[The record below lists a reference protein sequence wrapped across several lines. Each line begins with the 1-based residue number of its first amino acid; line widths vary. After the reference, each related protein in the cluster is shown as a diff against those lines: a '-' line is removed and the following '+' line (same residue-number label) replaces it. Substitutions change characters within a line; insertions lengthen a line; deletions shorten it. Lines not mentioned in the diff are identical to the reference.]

1 MNKKK
6 IITISSVTLFIFLV
20 IFVMMQKGTFS
31 SEEYKYVFNYTKEIS
46 LYKNELQE
54 LVKRTSKAFYHN
66 SEFIKY
72 KSGNMFGDDGIN
84 YNYRD
89 FTVSPEELNKN
100 NMVYM
105 DDASFIY
112 SVYINALGIDLSEG
126 LSENFNL
133 ETGYGFDIKT
143 ILKIIESK
151 DKRLVLENNETSYN
165 EQEAFISK
173 YLKTLE
179 VGDIVVYSLNDEKNL
194 ALYLGMDQDNSQK
207 CIYFDEKGNSSGIYM
222 HDVNNLLFPNNK
234 FLGDNAYYAI
244 IRPINNLE
252 YNPQDRTVLN
262 VPVNSLA
269 RIDDVY
275 VRRYTDVSYNNVYRG
290 EIINFTIE
298 VTNDSDDEKSIDRI
312 VDIVN
317 NYLEFVSVKDGLY
330 DDEDKVVIWNNIK
343 LAGKETRK
351 FTYTVKVNGDME
363 FGSIDS
369 DETVYGKNILAGNAK
384 ILFNADSDVLSLNTI
399 KYTIANRYID
409 EQEIALNNVFEQLV
423 GIEKYL
429 TYNEESFEGYKTNI
443 SDIAA
448 DSDILLDSISFNNFI
463 YYNAFGVDLG
473 INGFNN
479 YDSIRDAIFVKDEHG
494 IYTRNDVNLE
504 DSNSVNINKMLVSNL
519 YGGMSLSDNNKSK
532 IFSPIK
538 DGKYTY
544 SNLVSGDII
553 IYWDK
558 EGNPFSYFVDKEVVD
573 DQEAVKIYN
582 FSKQNGV
589 VEKSLDSRIESILN
603 ESSLYVVLRPSMI
616 LDIELKDVQI
626 DPINLNLD
634 KEKKIIYVKKPIN
647 ATINS
652 ISFSESNLFTID
664 SESNMIKGVKTGI
677 DMLTVTFNG
686 DIKKN
691 VSVSVLLAIMDDI
704 FVTDYQ
710 YDKENKI
717 FYVGNE
723 RDVKT
728 ILEEIKFV
736 SEGYEARIVDSNY
749 QEVLETINDMVSL
762 EVKYNS
768 NWIGNYK
775 IVYFSLND
783 EKIQVMSDE
792 KIIKYIS
799 LDTKVTDLNDL
810 LYINDK
816 SVTTVFYNSD
826 NEKLSDDEILSTGD
840 YWVFKVTDNIEEQYQ
855 ISVIGDVSGNGIF
868 NGNDIVL
875 TRRHIVGWK
884 NPQNGEIY
892 ELSGVYEYAMDFS
905 MNGIVNGNDVS
916 SMRRK
921 LVN

>member
-6 IITISSVTLFIFLV
+6 IITISLVTLFIFLV
-20 IFVMMQKGTFS
+20 IFVMTQKGTFS
-31 SEEYKYVFNYTKEIS
+31 SEEYKYVFNNTKEVN

-66 SEFIKY
+66 NEFIKY
-72 KSGNMFGDDGIN
+72 KSGNMHGDNGIN
-84 YNYRD
+84 YSYRD

-100 NMVYM
+100 NIVYM

-112 SVYINALGIDLSEG
+112 SVYINALGMDLSED
-126 LSENFNL
+126 LSESFNL
-133 ETGYGFDIKT
+133 ETGYGFDIET
-143 ILKIIESK
+143 ILKIKELK
-151 DKRLVLENNETSYN
+151 DDRLVLENDATSYN

-179 VGDIVVYSLNDEKNL
+179 VGDIIVYTLNNNFKL
-194 ALYLGMDQDNSQK
+194 ALYLGMDQINSQK
-207 CIYFDEKGNSSGIYM
+207 CIYFDENGNGSGIYM

-234 FLGDNAYYAI
+234 FLGDNVNYAI

-252 YNPQDRTVLN
+252 YNSQDRTVLN

-275 VRRYTDVSYNNVYRG
+275 IRRYTDVNYDNVYRG
-290 EIINFTIE
+290 EIIDFTIE
-298 VTNDSDDEKSIDRI
+298 VTNDSNDEKSIDSI

-363 FGSIDS
+363 FGSIDN
-369 DETVYGKNILAGNAK
+369 DKTVYGKNILAGNAK
-384 ILFNADSDVLSLNTI
+384 ILFNNNSEVFNVNNI
-399 KYTIANRYID
+399 NYVIANRYID
-409 EQEIALNNVFEQLV
+409 DQENALNNVFEQLV

-429 TYNEESFEGYKTNI
+429 TYDEESLEDYKINI
-443 SDIAA
+443 SNITTN
-448 DSDILLDSISFNNFI
+448 SNVLLDSMSFNNFI

-479 YDSIRDAIFVKDEHG
+479 YDSIRDVLFVKDENG
-494 IYTRNDVNLE
+494 IYTRNTINLE
-504 DSNSVNINKMLVSNL
+504 DNTSVKINKMVVSNL
-519 YGGMSLSDNNKSK
+519 YGGISLSDDNKNK

-538 DGKYTY
+538 DSKYTY
-544 SNLVSGDII
+544 SNLVFGDII
-553 IYWDK
+553 ISWDK
-558 EGNPFSYFVDKEVVD
+558 EGNPFSYFVVKEVVD
-573 DQEAVKIYN
+573 DKENVKIYN

-634 KEKKIIYVKKPIN
+634 EEKRINYVKKPIN
-647 ATINS
+647 ATVNS
-652 ISFSESNLFTID
+652 ISFSESNLFTVD
-664 SESNMIKGVKTGI
+664 SENNIIKGVKTGTDI
-677 DMLTVTFNG
+677 LTVTFNG
-686 DIKKN
+686 DIKKD
-691 VSVSVLLAIMDDI
+691 VSVSVILAIMNDI
-704 FVTDYQ
+704 FVTDYK
-710 YDKENKI
+710 YDKDNRI
-717 FYVGNE
+717 FYIGNDL
-723 RDVKT
+723 DVET
-728 ILEEIKFV
+728 ILSKIGFV
-736 SEGYEARIVDSNY
+736 ADGYVARIIDSNY
-749 QEVLETINDMVSL
+749 NEVLDRINGSVSL

-768 NWIGNYK
+768 DWIGNYK

-783 EKIQVMSDE
+783 EQIQILDDE
-792 KIIKYIS
+792 KIIKYVLI
-799 LDTKVTDLNDL
+799 DTKVSDLKKKIF
-810 LYINDK
+810 INDDK
-816 SVTTVFYNSD
+816 ISGEFYNKD
-826 NEKLSDDEILSTGD
+826 NEKLNDDDIVSTGD
-840 YWVFKVTDNIEEQYQ
+840 FLTFKISDQMQEQYQ
-855 ISVIGDVSGNGIF
+855 LSVVGDISGNGIF

-884 NPQNGEIY
+884 DPRTGEIY
-892 ELSGVYEYAMDFS
+892 EVSGVYEYAMDFS